1 MSESERPAVGGVA
14 SSSSGALIV
23 RAVSAP
29 DRAGSAPDDQH
40 VEPSG
45 GATDTGRIGG
55 DDNAAERRLGAAQPA
70 E

>member
-1 MSESERPAVGGVA
+1 V
-14 SSSSGALIV
+14 LIV
-23 RAVSAP
+23 RAVPRP

-40 VEPSG
+40 VEPSADHADG
-45 GATDTGRIGG
+45 IGARPGRFGAGRSAAEPSGRIGG